1 MEIKVTGRKM
11 QVSDALRDYATEKVE
26 NSMKV
31 FDIEP
36 MTAEIVLHVEKNKSI
51 AKAAVAEITLRTKG
65 HVIRAEESEQ
75 DMYAAI
81 DLATDKVT
89 RQLRKYKTK
98 ILDRRQRRS
107 TKGKAP
113 SVAPDLPVI
122 PEATE
127 EDEAIVRTKIIELQP
142 LTEEEALIQTDLL
155 GHDFFV
161 YIDAATGLVNVI
173 YHRKGGGYGVIKP
186 KMEKDA

>member
-1 MEIKVTGRKM
+1 MDIKVTGRKM
-11 QVSDALRDYATEKVE
+11 QVSDALRDYAVEKVG
-26 NSMKV
+26 NSTKV
-31 FDIEP
+31 FDINP
-36 MTAEIVLHVEKNKSI
+36 MTAEVVLHMEKNRSI
-51 AKAAVAEITLRTKG
+51 AKPAVAEITLRTKG

-98 ILDRRQRRS
+98 IIDRRTRS
-107 TKGKAP
+107 GALKTTP
-113 SVAPDLPVI
+113 VEPLP
-122 PEATE
+122 AL
-127 EDEAIVRTKIIELQP
+127 DDDDAIVRTKYIELEP
-142 LTEEEALIQTDLL
+142 LTEEEAVLQTDLL

-161 YIDAATGLVNVI
+161 YLDAESGQVNVI

-186 KMEKDA
+186 KQAEEQDA

>member
-1 MEIKVTGRKM
+1 MDIKVTGRKM

-81 DLATDKVT
+81 DMATDKVT
-89 RQLRKYKTK
+89 RQLRKFKTK
-98 ILDRRQRRS
+98 ILDRRQRRGA
-107 TKGKAP
+107 KNKAMP
-113 SVAPDLPVI
+113 APELPTMPDVADD
-122 PEATE
+122 
-127 EDEAIVRTKIIELQP
+127 DEAIVRTKVIDLQP

-173 YHRKGGGYGVIKP
+173 YHRNGGGYGVIKP
-186 KMEKDA
+186 KAE

>member
-1 MEIKVTGRKM
+1 MDIKVTGRKM
-11 QVSDALRDYATEKVE
+11 QVSEALRDYAVEKVE

-31 FDIEP
+31 FDISP
-36 MTAEIVLHVEKNKSI
+36 MTAEVVLHMEKNRSI
-51 AKAAVAEITLRTKG
+51 SKPAVAEITLRTKG

-75 DMYAAI
+75 DMYAAL

-98 ILDRRQRRS
+98 VIDRKTRS
-107 TKGKAP
+107 KGLKAVP
-113 SVAPDLPVI
+113 VETGAGASPVAD
-122 PEATE
+122 
-127 EDEAIVRTKIIELQP
+127 EDEAVVRTKYIDLQP
-142 LTEEEALIQTDLL
+142 LTEEEAVLQTDLS

-161 YIDAATGLVNVI
+161 FLDAKSGEVNVI

-186 KMEKDA
+186 KVEEEA